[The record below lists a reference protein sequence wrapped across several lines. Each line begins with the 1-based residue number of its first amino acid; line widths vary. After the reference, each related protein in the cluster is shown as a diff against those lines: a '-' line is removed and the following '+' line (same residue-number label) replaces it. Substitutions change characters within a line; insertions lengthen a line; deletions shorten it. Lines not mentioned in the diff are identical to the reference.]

1 MPTPQDVMKMV
12 TDNEVKFVDF
22 RFTDTRGKEQHVS
35 VPISHFDEDKFESG
49 HAFDGS
55 SIAGW
60 KGIEDV
66 INQQILEI
74 CKETGADSIKTKHG
88 TAIRTVKSRYWTN
101 DWERFYDFMFE
112 HNVPE
117 LLERRIHQTNI
128 KQFLGENPDLLP
140 AGLNVDS
147 AYTITVRRSK

>member
-1 MPTPQDVMKMV
+1 M
-12 TDNEVKFVDF
+12 EVKPSVDELVTVYIKIRDARDAARKQADEIDADF
-22 RFTDTRGKEQHVS
+22 EEQL
-35 VPISHFDEDKFESG
+35 
-49 HAFDGS
+49 
-55 SIAGW
+55 
-60 KGIEDV
+60 DV

-88 TAIRTVKSRYWTN
+88 TAIRTIKSRYWTN
-101 DWERFYDFMFE
+101 DWERFYAFMFE

-128 KQFLGENPDLLP
+128 KQFLEENPDLLP

-147 AYTITVRRSK
+147 AYSITVRRSK

>member
-1 MPTPQDVMKMV
+1 M
-12 TDNEVKFVDF
+12 EVKPSVDELVTVYIKIRDARDAARKQADEIDADF
-22 RFTDTRGKEQHVS
+22 EEQL
-35 VPISHFDEDKFESG
+35 
-49 HAFDGS
+49 
-55 SIAGW
+55 
-60 KGIEDV
+60 DV

-88 TAIRTVKSRYWTN
+88 TAIRTIKSRYWTN

-128 KQFLGENPDLLP
+128 KQFLEENPDLLP

-147 AYTITVRRSK
+147 AYSITVRRSK

>member
-1 MPTPQDVMKMV
+1 M
-12 TDNEVKFVDF
+12 EVKPSVDELVTVYIKIRDARDAARKQADEVDADF
-22 RFTDTRGKEQHVS
+22 EEQLN
-35 VPISHFDEDKFESG
+35 
-49 HAFDGS
+49 
-55 SIAGW
+55 
-60 KGIEDV
+60 V

-88 TAIRTVKSRYWTN
+88 TAIRTIKSRYWTN

-117 LLERRIHQTNI
+117 LLERRIHQTNV
-128 KQFLGENPDLLP
+128 KQFLEENPDLLP

-147 AYTITVRRSK
+147 AYSITVRRSK